1 MTEPCD
7 LTAVELRR
15 RIGAKEISPVDLLDS
30 CIARIEAVDPAL
42 NAMVATCFD
51 RARAEAKAAEKA
63 VVAGAALGALH
74 GLPIGIKDLSAT
86 QGLRTTYGS
95 LLYEH
100 NVPAADER
108 VVAAVRSAGAIVL
121 GKTNTP
127 EFGAGANTKN
137 RVYGATGNPFDPV
150 LTPGGSSGGSAA
162 ALATGMVPL
171 ATGSDFGGS
180 LRTPAGFC
188 GVVGFRPTPGT
199 VPNETRA
206 VGLTPLSVQ
215 GPMGRTVTDA
225 ALLLSAMID
234 EDRRDP
240 FARAVDPA
248 LTREPEVIELTGLKV
263 AVSEDLGC
271 APIDDGIRA
280 VFRARVENLR
290 RLFASCEARDPELG
304 PVHQVFE
311 ILRGVNFVA
320 AHKERLEQHRE
331 LLGPNVIDNTE
342 RGLQYSL
349 ADVAWAHVEQTKIY
363 RRFVALLEQVDV
375 LICPACSVSPFPHE
389 QLTVAAIN
397 GKKMDTYMRWLAIAY
412 GITMTT
418 HPVALLPCGVDA
430 KGLPFGIQVV
440 GRTRGDAELLRIAH
454 SLERAMAVDP
464 ELARPLPELEK
475 LKPSREART
484 P

>member
-1 MTEPCD
+1 MTELCD
-7 LTAVELRR
+7 LGAVALRR
-15 RIGAKEISPVDLLDS
+15 MIGAKEISPVELLDA
-30 CIARIEAVDPAL
+30 CIARTEAVDPAV
-42 NAMVATCFD
+42 NAMVTRDFE
-51 RARAEAKAAEKA
+51 RARATAKAAERA
-63 VVAGAALGALH
+63 VVAGDALGALH

-86 QGLRTTYGS
+86 EGLRTTQGS

-108 VVAAVRSAGAIVL
+108 VVAAVRAAGAVVF

-127 EFGAGANTKN
+127 EFGAGANTRN
-137 RVYGATGNPFDPV
+137 RVFGATGNPFDPA
-150 LTPGGSSGGSAA
+150 LTPAGSSGGSAV

-206 VGLTPLSVQ
+206 VGLSPLSVQ
-215 GPMGRTVTDA
+215 GPMGRSLADA
-225 ALLLSAMID
+225 ALLLSAQVD
-234 EDRRDP
+234 DDRRDP

-248 LTREPEVIELTGLKV
+248 LKRAPATVDLSRLRV

-271 APIDDGIRA
+271 APVDGGIRA
-280 VFRARVENLR
+280 VFRSRIEKLAP
-290 RLFASCEARDPELG
+290 LFGSCEARDPELG

-320 AHKERLEQHRE
+320 AHKARLEKHRD
-331 LLGPNVIDNTE
+331 LLGPNIIDNTE
-342 RGLQYSL
+342 RGLKYSL
-349 ADVAWAHVEQTKIY
+349 ADVAWAHVEQTRIY
-363 RRFVALLEQVDV
+363 RRFVAFMDEVDI
-375 LICPACSVSPFPHE
+375 LICPACAVSPFPHE
-389 QLTVAAIN
+389 QLYVAEIN
-397 GKKMDTYMRWLAIAY
+397 GQAMDTYMRWLAITY

-418 HPVALLPCGVDA
+418 HPVALLPCGRDDR
-430 KGLPFGIQVV
+430 GLPFGIQVV

-454 SLERAMAVDP
+454 SLERVMAAD
-464 ELARPLPELEK
+464 EDLARPLPDLEK
-475 LKPSREART
+475 LKS
-484 P
+484 

>member
-1 MTEPCD
+1 MIELCD
-7 LTAVELRR
+7 LSAVALRR
-15 RIGAKEISPVDLLDS
+15 MIGTTEISPLDLLDS
-30 CIARIEAVDPAL
+30 CIARVEAVDPAV
-42 NAMVATCFD
+42 NAMVARDFE
-51 RARAEAKAAEKA
+51 RARETAKAAEKA
-63 VVAGAALGALH
+63 VAAGAALGALH
-74 GLPIGIKDLSAT
+74 GLAVGIKDLSAT
-86 QGLRTTYGS
+86 QGLRTTHGS

-100 NVPAADER
+100 NVPEADER
-108 VVAAVRSAGAIVL
+108 VVAAIRAAGAIVL

-150 LTPGGSSGGSAA
+150 LTPAGSSGGSAV

-199 VPNETRA
+199 VPNETRP

-215 GPMGRTVTDA
+215 GPMGRTVADA

-248 LTREPEVIELTGLKV
+248 LTREPETIELSGLKV
-263 AVSEDLGC
+263 AVSTDLGC

-280 VFRARVENLR
+280 VFRARVEKLR
-290 RLFASCEARDPELG
+290 PLFASCEARDPELG

-320 AHKERLEQHRE
+320 AHKERLEQHRD

-363 RRFVALLEQVDV
+363 RRFVALFEEIDI

-389 QLTVAAIN
+389 QLTVAEIN
-397 GKKMDTYMRWLAIAY
+397 GEAMDTYMRWLAITY

-418 HPVALLPCGVDA
+418 HPVALLPCGRDDR
-430 KGLPFGIQVV
+430 GLPFGIQVV
-440 GRTRGDAELLRIAH
+440 GRYRGDAELLRIAH
-454 SLERAMAVDP
+454 SLERIMASDP
-464 ELARPLPELEK
+464 ELARPLPDLDK
-475 LKPSREART
+475 LKHI
-484 P
+484 